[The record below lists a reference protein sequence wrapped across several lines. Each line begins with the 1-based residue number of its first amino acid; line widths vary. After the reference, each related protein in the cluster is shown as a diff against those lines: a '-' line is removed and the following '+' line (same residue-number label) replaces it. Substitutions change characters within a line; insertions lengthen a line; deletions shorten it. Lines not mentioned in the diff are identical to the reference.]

1 MGISISTI
9 FLGVFILSI
18 AVCFLAGI
26 IRGMSRGILSLILV
40 LGCFALVF
48 FFEGTITSFIM
59 HYEIQGQ
66 TVKEL
71 ITNTLAQ
78 NPEMEGLVSKLVPL
92 IEILVGIVSFI
103 VGFVALYFVSRI
115 IYFIAK
121 FFVRPKK
128 KRRLLGG
135 VIGIVQG
142 FIIAFL
148 VCVPINGVLL
158 EVNKLSNVEV
168 NGEKVITL
176 DALGFDEYQDSAIC
190 NILTNYD
197 GGLFKHVSQ
206 YADEDDGRTYTL
218 TGQVDSVITVIKIAE
233 AVTKLPE
240 VNFEEGLTPDSVE
253 DVTAILRDLE
263 QIKNESSEEVLE
275 TVDELIH
282 SAVDMIG
289 GGEEFPIDIDLSNL
303 SVKEINFENEA
314 VLVETVLDIV
324 EAENF
329 DAIEDEQLDTLVETF
344 ADSKLVLP
352 IVEAA
357 DMDINLP
364 DDVAEKLTESI
375 EKLEDPEQVQRL
387 KELFNLY
394 GGVIPQ
400 P

>member
-26 IRGMSRGILSLILV
+26 IRGMSRGIFSLILV
-40 LGCFALVF
+40 LLCFGLVF
-48 FFEGTITSFIM
+48 VFEGTITSFIM

-115 IYFIAK
+115 IFFIGK
-121 FFVRPKK
+121 FFIRPKK

-176 DALGFDEYQDSAIC
+176 DAIGFDEYQDSAIC

-197 GGLFKHVSQ
+197 GGLFKHVAQ

-253 DVTAILRDLE
+253 DVTTILRDLE
-263 QIKNESSEEVLE
+263 QIKNESSEEVLD

-303 SVKEINFENEA
+303 SVKDINFENEA

-324 EAENF
+324 EAESF
-329 DAIEDEQLDTLVETF
+329 DTIEDEQLDTLVETF

>member
-1 MGISISTI
+1 MGISTI
-9 FLGVFILSI
+9 FLGIFILSI

-40 LGCFALVF
+40 LGCFAVVF

-158 EVNKLSNVEV
+158 EVNKLSNIEV
-168 NGEKVITL
+168 NGENVITL
-176 DALGFDEYQDSAIC
+176 DAIGFDEYQDSAIC

-197 GGLFKHVSQ
+197 GGLFKHVAQ

-253 DVTAILRDLE
+253 DVTTILRDLE

>member
-40 LGCFALVF
+40 LGCFAVVF

-66 TVKEL
+66 TIKEL

-92 IEILVGIVSFI
+92 IEILVGIVVFI
-103 VGFVALYFVSRI
+103 VDFIALYLISRI

-148 VCVPINGVLL
+148 VCVPLNGVLL

-176 DALGFDEYQDSAIC
+176 DAIGFDEYQDSAIC

-197 GGLFKHVSQ
+197 GGLFKHVAQ

-253 DVTAILRDLE
+253 DVTTILRDLE

-282 SAVDMIG
+282 SAVDMIS

-324 EAENF
+324 EAESF
-329 DAIEDEQLDTLVETF
+329 DTIEDEQLDTLVETF

>member
-26 IRGMSRGILSLILV
+26 IRGMSRGIFSLILV
-40 LGCFALVF
+40 LGCFAVVF

-128 KRRLLGG
+128 KMRLLGG

-148 VCVPINGVLL
+148 VCVPLNGVLL

-176 DALGFDEYQDSAIC
+176 DAIGFDEYQDSAIC

-197 GGLFKHVSQ
+197 GGLFKHIAQ

-240 VNFEEGLTPDSVE
+240 VNFEEGLTPDNVE
-253 DVTAILRDLE
+253 DVTTILRDLE

-275 TVDELIH
+275 TVDKLIH

-303 SVKEINFENEA
+303 SVKDINFENEA

-324 EAENF
+324 EAESI
-329 DAIEDEQLDTLVETF
+329 DTIEDEQLDTLVETF

>member
-9 FLGVFILSI
+9 FLGIFILSI

-40 LGCFALVF
+40 LGCFAVVF

-92 IEILVGIVSFI
+92 IEILVGIVVFI
-103 VGFVALYFVSRI
+103 VDFIALYLISRI

-176 DALGFDEYQDSAIC
+176 DAIGFDEYQDSAIC

-197 GGLFKHVSQ
+197 GGLFKHVAQ

-253 DVTAILRDLE
+253 DVTTILRDLE

-282 SAVDMIG
+282 VAVDMIG
-289 GGEEFPIDIDLSNL
+289 GDEEFPIDIDLSNL

-324 EAENF
+324 EAESF
-329 DAIEDEQLDTLVETF
+329 DTIEDEQLDTLVETF